1 MSWSIFY
8 GDIHNHNAHGY
19 GVGSIER
26 SVDVARTHLDFFAFT
41 GHSSWH
47 DMERMEG
54 GREMHWSKGY
64 ARLRDTWPQVQQVI
78 ADANRDGAFC
88 AFLGFEWHSSRFG
101 DQCVVFPGD
110 HRPIC
115 YADSVPALRRFCV
128 EERALMIPHHLAY
141 PTGHRGVDWEQ
152 FDACCTPVVEVF
164 SEHGNSEDD
173 RGPFTFHTHSMGGRE
188 TANTVRAAL
197 ARGLRF
203 GFVGSS
209 DDHAGFPGAYGEGLM
224 AALCEDLSRDRILDA
239 IRARRVYAL
248 TGDRIEVDFTVNGA
262 PMGANID
269 AGDRVEVAYRISG
282 RDELDV
288 VEVIQDGVVVHRSFP
303 RTAVDPAEALSGPVQ
318 VRLEWGWGPWGALA
332 LDRITDWRFDVTV
345 AGGRILRH
353 FPCLQ
358 SMPFDE
364 QRRHRFHAHARAAVG
379 GAAAAAAA
387 PVAAARSSSSLSVV
401 SYTARQNA
409 YRENPNQSV
418 VLEIAGD
425 ASAAL
430 TVDMTAPAA
439 MRTETTLGRLL
450 DGSSHHFTGPFPKEA
465 WQWHR
470 IVPLAASALADRVVL
485 PVPASRSH
493 VYLRVRQKNGHMAWV
508 SPVFVNHR

>member
-1 MSWSIFY
+1 MAWTVFY

-54 GREMHWSKGY
+54 GREQHWSRGF
-64 ARLRDTWPQVQQVI
+64 ARLRETWPRVQNVI
-78 ADANRDGAFC
+78 ADANRDGEFC
-88 AFLGFEWHSSRFG
+88 AFLGFEWHSSAFG
-101 DQCVVFPGD
+101 DQCVVFPRD
-110 HRPIC
+110 HRPIH
-115 YADSVPALRRFCV
+115 YATNVADLRRFCV
-128 EERALMIPHHLAY
+128 EEGALMIPHHLAY
-141 PTGHRGVDWEQ
+141 PTGHRGVNWEC
-152 FDACCTPVVEVF
+152 FDEACTPVVEVF

-173 RGPFTFHTHSMGGRE
+173 RGPYTYHTHSMGGRE

-224 AALCEDLSRDRILDA
+224 AALCEDLSRERILEA

-248 TGDRIEVDFTVNGA
+248 TGDRIEVSFTVDGH
-262 PMGANID
+262 PMGSTIE
-269 AGDRVEVAYRISG
+269 AGASVEAAYTVSG

-288 VEVIQDGVVVHRSFP
+288 VEVIQDGVVVHRSYP
-303 RTAVDPAEALSGPVQ
+303 RQGIDAATAFGEPLQ
-318 VRLEWGWGPWGALA
+318 LRLEWGWGPWGALA
-332 LDRITDWRFDVTV
+332 LDRITDWRMRV
-345 AGGRILRH
+345 ALSQGAIQRC

-364 QRRHRFHAHARAAVG
+364 ARRHRFERIGERELAIT
-379 GAAAAAAA
+379 
-387 PVAAARSSSSLSVV
+387 

-418 VLEIAGD
+418 VLEVAADAGCRVRVGLE
-425 ASAAL
+425 APVAL
-430 TVDMTAPAA
+430 TAEA
-439 MRTETTLGRLL
+439 TLGELFE
-450 DGSSHHFTGPFPKEA
+450 GSRHWFTGPFPKEA
-465 WQWHR
+465 FQWHR
-470 IVPLAASALADRVVL
+470 IVPRASSSLSDRVVL
-485 PVPASRSH
+485 PVPAGRSN
-493 VYLRVRQKNGHMAWV
+493 VYLRVRQRNGHLAWV
-508 SPVFVNHR
+508 SPVFINYR

>member
-1 MSWSIFY
+1 MAWSIFY

-26 SVDVARTHLDFFAFT
+26 SVDVARGHLDFFAFT

-54 GREMHWSKGY
+54 GREMHWSKGF
-64 ARLRDTWPQVQQVI
+64 ARLRETWPRVQDVI
-78 ADANRDGAFC
+78 ADANRDGEFC
-88 AFLGFEWHSSRFG
+88 TFLGFEWHSSAFG

-110 HRPIC
+110 HRPLH
-115 YADSVPALRRFCV
+115 YADSVAALRRFCS
-128 EERALMIPHHLAY
+128 EEQALMIPHHLAY
-141 PTGHRGVDWEQ
+141 PKGHRGVDWDA
-152 FDACCTPVVEVF
+152 FDETCTPVVEVF

-173 RGPFTFHTHSMGGRE
+173 RGPYTFHTHSMGGRE

-224 AALCEDLSRDRILDA
+224 AALCEDLSRSRILEA

-248 TGDRIEVDFTVNGA
+248 TGDRIEVDFTVDGS
-262 PMGANID
+262 PMGSSIE
-269 AGDRVEVAYRISG
+269 AGSEVEVAYRVAG

-288 VEVIQDGVVVHRSFP
+288 VEVIQDGVIVHRSHPQQVIGRDDAF
-303 RTAVDPAEALSGPVQ
+303 AAPVQ
-318 VRLEWGWGPWGALA
+318 LRLEWGWGPWGALA
-332 LDRITDWRFDVTV
+332 LDRITDWRMRLAVTD
-345 AGGRILRH
+345 GRIVRF

-364 QRRHRFHAHARAAVG
+364 QRRHRFDRDGEHG
-379 GAAAAAAA
+379 
-387 PVAAARSSSSLSVV
+387 LSIA

-418 VLEIAGD
+418 VLEIAGGAQCRLD
-425 ASAAL
+425 LELQAPVLMS
-430 TVDMTAPAA
+430 TTAK
-439 MRTETTLGRLL
+439 LGQLL
-450 DGSSHHFTGPFPKEA
+450 DGSQHHFTGPFPKEA
-465 WQWHR
+465 FQWHR
-470 IVPLAASALADRVVL
+470 LVPLGASSLADRVVL
-485 PVPASRSH
+485 PVPPGRSN
-493 VYLRVRQKNGHMAWV
+493 VYLRARQKNGHMAWA
-508 SPVFVNHR
+508 SPVFLNYR

>member
-1 MSWSIFY
+1 MTYTIFY

-26 SVDVARTHLDFFAFT
+26 SVDVARGHLDFFAFT

-54 GREMHWSKGY
+54 GRELHWSKGF
-64 ARLRDTWPQVQQVI
+64 ARLRETWPRVQDVI

-88 AFLGFEWHSSRFG
+88 AFLGFEWHSSAFG

-110 HRPIC
+110 HRPIH
-115 YADSVPALRRFCV
+115 YADSVARLRSFCA
-128 EERALMIPHHLAY
+128 EEGALMIPHHLAY
-141 PTGHRGVDWEQ
+141 PKGHRGVDWDL
-152 FDACCTPVVEVF
+152 FDESCTPVVEVF
-164 SEHGNSEDD
+164 SEHGSSEED
-173 RGPFTFHTHSMGGRE
+173 RGPYTFHTHSMGGRE

-224 AALCEDLSRDRILDA
+224 AALCEDLSRPRILEA
-239 IRARRVYAL
+239 IRSRRVYAL
-248 TGDRIEVDFTVNGA
+248 TGDRIEVAFSVDGM
-262 PMGANID
+262 PMGATIE
-269 AGDRVEVAYRISG
+269 AGAQVEVAYSVCG

-303 RTAVDPAEALSGPVQ
+303 RQSIGPGAGFDEPLQ
-318 VRLEWGWGPWGALA
+318 LRFEWGWGPWGALA
-332 LDRITDWRFDVTV
+332 LDRVTDWQMNLDLRGGTIRRF
-345 AGGRILRH
+345 

-364 QRRHRFHAHARAAVG
+364 QRRHRFTRTGPG
-379 GAAAAAAA
+379 GLAI
-387 PVAAARSSSSLSVV
+387 V

-418 VLEIAGD
+418 VLEISG
-425 ASAAL
+425 
-430 TVDMTAPAA
+430 
-439 MRTETTLGRLL
+439 G
-450 DGSSHHFTGPFPKEA
+450 G
-465 WQWHR
+465 
-470 IVPLAASALADRVVL
+470 VPR
-485 PVPASRSH
+485 
-493 VYLRVRQKNGHMAWV
+493 
-508 SPVFVNHR
+508 